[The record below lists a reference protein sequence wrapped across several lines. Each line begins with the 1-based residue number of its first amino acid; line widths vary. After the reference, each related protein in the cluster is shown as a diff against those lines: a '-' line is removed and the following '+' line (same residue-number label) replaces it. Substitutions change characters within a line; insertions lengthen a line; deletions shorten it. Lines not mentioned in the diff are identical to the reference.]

1 MVRGWGGNYNT
12 LPYSQQGILLITPA
26 LLPADRVGLVATTS
40 RRIRGLDADQRRDQ
54 RRRQLLDAALDLF
67 AGQGYQNTSIEQ
79 ICQHAYVGTKS
90 FYEIFDGREDCYL
103 ALLRHVTEQIKSEVT
118 DRLAADPPDLERAI
132 IEAFAHALIDDP
144 RRALVTFGQA
154 GAVTPAVER
163 QRRTNRRWA
172 AEFVESLWSRLALAN
187 TGPATHHVAIGLIGG
202 LFDLVADW
210 MLDNDP
216 NNPTHVQTLI
226 EDLTTFYTV
235 VRHGL

>member
-1 MVRGWGGNYNT
+1 VVT
-12 LPYSQQGILLITPA
+12 S
-26 LLPADRVGLVATTS
+26 S

-54 RRRQLLDAALDLF
+54 RRRQLLEAALALF

-103 ALLRHVTEQIKSEVT
+103 ALLRDVTEQIKAEVT
-118 DRLAADPPDLERAI
+118 ERLAADPPDLERAI

-144 RRALVTFGQA
+144 RRALVTFGA
-154 GAVTPAVER
+154 AAAVSPAVER
-163 QRRTNRRWA
+163 QRRANRRWA
-172 AEFVESLWSRLALAN
+172 AEFVESLWRRLEVVDA
-187 TGPATHHVAIGLIGG
+187 GPSTHGIAIGLVGG

-216 NNPTHVQTLI
+216 ADAAHVEALV
-226 EDLTTFYTV
+226 EDLAAFYQV
-235 VRHGL
+235 VRGGL